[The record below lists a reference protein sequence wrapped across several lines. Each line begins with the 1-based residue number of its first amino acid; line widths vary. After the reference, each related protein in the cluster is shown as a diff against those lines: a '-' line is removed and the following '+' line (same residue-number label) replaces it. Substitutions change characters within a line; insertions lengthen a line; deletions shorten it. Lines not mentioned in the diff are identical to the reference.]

1 MSLTSGDRSDK
12 YHWHRRAQD
21 SIAHGYLTNSK
32 RPTCFVN
39 APTHI
44 VKAEGCHLWD
54 HQGKKYLDFICG
66 LGANLLG
73 YGHPQVNEAIIA
85 QIKNGYSHSLAT
97 DLEVICAEKVR
108 SMFPFIDKL
117 RFLKTGSDA
126 CSASLKIARAYTEN
140 KYLGSDFVVSE
151 GYHGHSDEFVSLT
164 PPALGVPKYEDMKKI
179 TNKFSDNCIWITE
192 PVITDYSNERFKE
205 LREKQDKSR
214 VTIFDEIIT
223 GFRWQKHSVC
233 KDKGFIPD
241 IICLGKSIAN
251 GMPLSVVGGKR
262 DVMECAEYFVSSTYA
277 GETLSLAAAIKT
289 MELLQTKYSISDL
302 WLKGEYF
309 YDKFN
314 SISQDLKL
322 VGYPTRGV
330 FQGDDLTKALF
341 FQESCKAGI
350 LFGSSFFIN
359 FPLVEHFDLV
369 LNTVSDIFTRIKTG
383 LVKLE
388 GPMPT
393 SPFAQKVRDGN
404 N

>member
-1 MSLTSGDRSDK
+1 MSSTSDK
-12 YHWHRRAQD
+12 FHWHRRAQD

-39 APTHI
+39 HPTHI
-44 VKAEGCHLWD
+44 VKAEGCYLWD
-54 HQGKKYLDFICG
+54 HQGNRYLDFICG

-73 YGHPQVNEAIIA
+73 YGHPQINEAISI
-85 QIKNGYSHSLAT
+85 QMRNGYSHSLAT
-97 DLEVICAEKVR
+97 DLEVRCAEKVKEL
-108 SMFPFIDKL
+108 FPFIDRL

-126 CSASLKIARAYTEN
+126 CSASLKIARAYLEG
-140 KYLGSDFVVSE
+140 KSLGSDLVISE
-151 GYHGHSDEFVSLT
+151 GYHGFADEFISLT
-164 PPALGVPKYEDMKKI
+164 PPALGVPRYGDMKQI
-179 TNKFSDNCIWITE
+179 TNKYSDGAIYITE
-192 PVITDYSNERFKE
+192 PVITDYSNERFKL
-205 LREKQDKSR
+205 LRERQEKSK

-223 GFRWQKHSVC
+223 GFRWQKSSVS
-233 KDKGFIPD
+233 KDRGFTPD

-251 GMPLSVVGGKR
+251 GMPLSVVGGKK
-262 DVMECAEYFVSSTYA
+262 DIMECGEYFISSTYA
-277 GETLSLAAAIKT
+277 GETLSLAAALKT
-289 MELLQTKYSISDL
+289 MELLQSKYHISDL

-309 YDKFN
+309 YEKFN
-314 SISQDLKL
+314 SISDKLKL

-350 LFGSSFFIN
+350 LFGPSFFIN

-369 LNTVSDIFTRIKTG
+369 LNTVSDIFTRINTG

-393 SPFAQKVRDGN
+393 SPFAQKVRNGDN
-404 N
+404 